1 MARGGSPSTEEL
13 EPRDPE
19 LSVLVRSLLRHL
31 EEEEEDAEEEEEEEK
46 KEEEEVLR
54 HLSSTPLRLAL
65 RSAARLPRRAARLP
79 RRSSGTV
86 SPILGRG

>member
-1 MARGGSPSTEEL
+1 MPT
-13 EPRDPE
+13 
-19 LSVLVRSLLRHL
+19 SLAYPTCCQGYTR
-31 EEEEEDAEEEEEEEK
+31 EEEEKEKEYREKMEEEEEEEEEK